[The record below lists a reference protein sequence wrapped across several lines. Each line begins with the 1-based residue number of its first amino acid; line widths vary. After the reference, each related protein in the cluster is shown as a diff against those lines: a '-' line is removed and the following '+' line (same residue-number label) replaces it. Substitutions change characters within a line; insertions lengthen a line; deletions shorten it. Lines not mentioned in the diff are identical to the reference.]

1 MRKFIFL
8 LYVVLLF
15 SCSKRNNH
23 NVIEATGIIEATEIL
38 INSKV
43 PSQIVE
49 IRRDEGEKV
58 KKGDTLLIL
67 DFESLK
73 YQLEQAES
81 MERYARSQLELVR
94 KGARLEDVMVAEEN
108 LRQAEENYKVAKIN
122 FDRALDLKSSG
133 SFNQKQYEEAE
144 LQMKLAES
152 RLAQAKANVNK
163 MKNFFRPEEIAQA
176 EANLQ
181 KAIAA
186 KNSALKNFTECF
198 VLAPSDGVLLKKFV
212 ENGEFV
218 TIGSPLFKLGKLDTV
233 EMVVYIPESD
243 LGKVMLGKDVEVSTD
258 TYPGKIYKGKVIFIS
273 NEAEFTPKNIQTK
286 DERITLVYAVKIRIP
301 NAEFEL
307 KPGMPADAK
316 IILNLN

>member
-1 MRKFIFL
+1 MRKFVFL
-8 LYVVLLF
+8 LLLVLLY
-15 SCSKRNNH
+15 SCGKRNNH
-23 NVIEATGIIEATEIL
+23 NIIEATGIIEATEVL
-38 INSKV
+38 INSEV
-43 PSQIVE
+43 PSQVLE
-49 IRRDEGEKV
+49 VRKDEGEKV
-58 KKGDTLLIL
+58 EKGDTLLIL
-67 DFESLK
+67 DFENLK

-81 MERYARSQLELVR
+81 TERYACSQLELMR

-108 LRQAEENYKVAKIN
+108 FRQAEENYKVAKIN
-122 FDRALDLKSSG
+122 YDRALDLKSSG

-152 RLAQAKANVNK
+152 RLAQAKANLNK

-181 KAIAA
+181 KAIAV
-186 KNSALKNFTECF
+186 KNSALKNFAECF

-212 ENGEFV
+212 EQGEFV

-233 EMVVYIPESD
+233 EMIVYIPERY
-243 LGKVMLGKDVEVSTD
+243 LGKVKLGKVVEVSTD
-258 TYPGKIYKGKVIFIS
+258 TYPGKIYKGKVVFIS
-273 NEAEFTPKNIQTK
+273 DEAEFTPKNIQTK
-286 DERITLVYAVKIRIP
+286 DERITLVYSVKIRIP

-316 IILNLN
+316 IILN

>member
-23 NVIEATGIIEATEIL
+23 NVIEATGIIEATEVL

>member
-1 MRKFIFL
+1 MRKFVFL
-8 LYVVLLF
+8 LFVVLLF

-152 RLAQAKANVNK
+152 RLAQAKANLNK

-181 KAIAA
+181 KAIAV

-212 ENGEFV
+212 EKGEFV

-243 LGKVMLGKDVEVSTD
+243 LGKVKLGKDVEVSTD

-301 NAEFEL
+301 NAESEL

>member
-1 MRKFIFL
+1 MRKFVFL
-8 LYVVLLF
+8 LFVVLLF
-15 SCSKRNNH
+15 SCSRRNSH
-23 NVIEATGIIEATEIL
+23 NVIEATGIIEATEVL